1 MSGTAGRGRRGRY
14 RAGRGRFERFV
25 ARRYLRGTGRRLS
38 VVGALRGLRNLVRRP
53 WRPADGILAAD
64 AGDARLV
71 TFISSLAV
79 GGVAVGVMALIV
91 VIGVLHGLQES
102 LRDRILSGGPHAHV
116 MELENNFSMADWRA
130 VLGQVEDD
138 GDVVA
143 ASPFV
148 FSKIVL
154 TIPGEN
160 FNEAVVLRGITDDP
174 SGTRIAGLLEHLVIG
189 RPPFG
194 PTESGEPGIVV
205 GRGLAQ
211 QLGLYEGRIVVAGS
225 VRNAS
230 LDGAGVSMALK
241 RFEVTGI
248 FQTGLYQYDDELA
261 MVALGE
267 AQDLVGL
274 GEAVT
279 GIEFD
284 VADPW
289 AASAASA
296 RIEAALGWP
305 YRVQGWQDL
314 NRSLFSALRLEKLG
328 MAVVL
333 ILIVLVASFNIVSTL
348 VMMVADRTREIG
360 VLRSMGVTSR
370 GVGRVFT
377 NVGLSIGIVGTVIG
391 GVLGALLAWALSRY
405 EFITLPSDV
414 YFIDRLPISLAPTDV
429 TLIVAGS
436 ILISYLATIYPAR
449 KAAALTPVDAIRHE

>member
-1 MSGTAGRGRRGRY
+1 MSGSAGRRRRGRR

-38 VVGALRGLRNLVRRP
+38 VVGALRGLRDLVRRP
-53 WRPADGILAAD
+53 WRPTHGMLAAD

-116 MELENNFSMADWRA
+116 MELENNFSMGDWRT
-130 VLGQVEDD
+130 VLGQVEND

-377 NVGLSIGIVGTVIG
+377 NVGLSIGIVGTAIG
-391 GVLGALLAWALSRY
+391 GLLGALLAWALSRY

>member
-1 MSGTAGRGRRGRY
+1 MRN
-14 RAGRGRFERFV
+14 GRGRFERFV
-25 ARRYLRGTGRRLS
+25 ARRYLSGQGRRLS
-38 VVGALRGLRNLVRRP
+38 VVAALRGMGRFARRP
-53 WRPADGILAAD
+53 WRPPSGLRAAD
-64 AGDARLV
+64 ARDARLV
-71 TFISSLAV
+71 AFISSLAV

-116 MELENNFSMADWRA
+116 MELENNFSMTDWRP
-130 VLGQVEDD
+130 VLDQVSADA
-138 GDVVA
+138 DVVA

-148 FSKIVL
+148 FSEIVL
-154 TIPGEN
+154 TTPGDN
-160 FNEAVVLRGITDDP
+160 YNEAIVLRGITEDP
-174 SGTRIAGLLEHLVIG
+174 SGTRIASLLEHLVLG

-211 QLGLYEGRIVVAGS
+211 QLGLYEGKVVVAGS

-230 LDGAGVSMALK
+230 LDGAGVPMAFG

-261 MVALGE
+261 MIALGE
-267 AQDLVGL
+267 AQELLGL

-284 VADPW
+284 VGDPW
-289 AASAASA
+289 EASAVSA
-296 RIEAALGWP
+296 RIEEELGWP

-333 ILIVLVASFNIVSTL
+333 VLIILVASFNIVSTL

-360 VLRSMGVTSR
+360 ILRSMGVTSR
-370 GVGRVFT
+370 GVGQVFT
-377 NVGLSIGIVGTVIG
+377 NVGLFIGVVGTAIG
-391 GVLGALLAWALSRY
+391 GALGAILAWALSRY

-414 YFIDRLPISLAPTDV
+414 YFIDRLPISLAPLDV
-429 TLIVAGS
+429 TLIVLGS

>member
-1 MSGTAGRGRRGRY
+1 MRN
-14 RAGRGRFERFV
+14 GRGRFERFV

-38 VVGALRGLRNLVRRP
+38 VVGAPRGVAGFLSRP
-53 WRPADGILAAD
+53 WRPAAGLRSAD

-116 MELENNFSMADWRA
+116 MELENNFSMGDWRT
-130 VLGQVEDD
+130 VLGLVEADA
-138 GDVVA
+138 DVVA

-148 FSKIVL
+148 FSKVVL
-154 TIPGEN
+154 TIPGDN
-160 FNEAVVLRGITDDP
+160 FNEAVVLRGITDEP
-174 SGTRIAGLLEHLVIG
+174 SGTRIAALLEHLVIG

-194 PTESGEPGIVV
+194 ETDSGEPGIVV

-211 QLGLYEGRIVVAGS
+211 QLGLYEGRIVVAAS
-225 VRNAS
+225 LRNAS
-230 LDGAGVSMALK
+230 LDGAGVSTALK

-261 MVALGE
+261 MVALDE
-267 AQDLVGL
+267 AQDLLGL
-274 GEAVT
+274 GDAVT

-284 VADPW
+284 VADAW
-289 AASAASA
+289 EASSASA
-296 RIEAALGWP
+296 RIEEALGWP

-360 VLRSMGVTSR
+360 ILRSMGVTAS

-377 NVGLSIGIVGTVIG
+377 NVGLSIGVVGTLIG
-391 GVLGALLAWALSRY
+391 GALGAILAWALGRY
-405 EFITLPSDV
+405 EFISLPSDV
-414 YFIDRLPISLAPTDV
+414 YFIDRLPISLAPLDV
-429 TLIVAGS
+429 TLIVLGS
-436 ILISYLATIYPAR
+436 VLISYLATIYPAR